1 MGWSREPNPAF
12 SDVQM
17 TKTVRLIFLA
27 LTVIASF
34 ASGQN
39 RPGVILF
46 YGDSLTAGYGLDDP
60 TVTAFP
66 ALIEAKLEAAGNDT
80 RVVNAGLSGETS
92 SGGLRRIDWVLR
104 QPVHVFVL
112 ELGANDGLRGLPLD
126 LLEANLQKIIDRV
139 RAKNPDSHLVLAGM
153 QMPTSM
159 GGYADEFAQVYPRL
173 AAANDA
179 ILIPFLLEGVGGV
192 AEMNQADAIHPNAA
206 GHAVI
211 AETVWPYLQ
220 PLVLP

>member
-1 MGWSREPNPAF
+1 MGRSREPNPAF

-46 YGDSLTAGYGLDDP
+46 YGDSLTAGYGLNDP

-66 ALIEAKLEAAGNDT
+66 ALIEAKLEAAGNRT

-104 QPVHVFVL
+104 QPVAIFVL

-139 RAKNPDSHLVLAGM
+139 RAKNPDAHLVLAGM

-159 GGYADEFAQVYPRL
+159 GGYADDFATVYPRL

-179 ILIPFLLEGVGGV
+179 TLIPFLLEGVGGV
-192 AEMNQADAIHPNAA
+192 PELNQSDAIHPNAA
-206 GHAVI
+206 GHAII
-211 AETVWPYLQ
+211 AETVWTYLE
-220 PLVLP
+220 PLVSP

>member
-1 MGWSREPNPAF
+1 
-12 SDVQM
+12 M

-66 ALIEAKLEAAGNDT
+66 ALIEAKLEAAGNRT

-139 RAKNPDSHLVLAGM
+139 RAKNPDAHLVLAGM

-159 GGYADEFAQVYPRL
+159 GGYADDFATVYPRL

-179 ILIPFLLEGVGGV
+179 TLIPFLLEGVGGV
-192 AEMNQADAIHPNAA
+192 PELNQSDAIHPNAA
-206 GHAVI
+206 GHAII
-211 AETVWPYLQ
+211 AETVWTYLE
-220 PLVLP
+220 PLVSP

>member
-1 MGWSREPNPAF
+1 
-12 SDVQM
+12 M
-17 TKTVRLIFLA
+17 TKTVRLIFLT

-192 AEMNQADAIHPNAA
+192 AEMNQADAIHPNAG
-206 GHAVI
+206 GHAAI

>member
-1 MGWSREPNPAF
+1 
-12 SDVQM
+12 M
-17 TKTVRLIFLA
+17 TKLLRLLFLVLPLIVGSVLTSARAADDPAAARRTV
-27 LTVIASF
+27 
-34 ASGQN
+34 
-39 RPGVILF
+39 LF

-66 ALIEAKLEAAGNDT
+66 ALIEDKLEAADLPY

-104 QPVHVFVL
+104 QPVDIFVL

-139 RAKNPDSHLVLAGM
+139 RARNPEAKIVLAGM

-159 GGYADEFAQVYPRL
+159 GGYADEFAAVYPRL

-179 ILIPFLLEGVGGV
+179 TLIPFLLQGVGGV
-192 AEMNQADAIHPNAA
+192 SDLNQSDAIHPNPA
-206 GHAVI
+206 GHRII
-211 AETVWPYLQ
+211 AETVWNHLE
-220 PLVLP
+220 PLVTPSS

>member
-46 YGDSLTAGYGLDDP
+46 YGDSLTAGYGLNDP

-66 ALIEAKLEAAGNDT
+66 ALIEAKLEAAGNRT

-104 QPVHVFVL
+104 QPVAIFVL

-126 LLEANLQKIIDRV
+126 LLESNLQKILDRV
-139 RAKNPDSHLVLAGM
+139 RAKNPEARLVIAGM

-159 GGYADEFAQVYPRL
+159 GGYADEFAQVFPRL
-173 AAANDA
+173 ASANDA
-179 ILIPFLLEGVGGV
+179 TLIPFLLEGVGGV
-192 AEMNQADAIHPNAA
+192 AEMNQSDAIHPNAA
-206 GHAVI
+206 GHAVV
-211 AETVWPYLQ
+211 AETVWTFLE
-220 PLVLP
+220 PLVSP

>member
-46 YGDSLTAGYGLDDP
+46 YGDSLTAGYGLNDP

-66 ALIEAKLEAAGNDT
+66 ALIEAKLEAAGNRT

-104 QPVHVFVL
+104 QPVAIFVL

-139 RAKNPDSHLVLAGM
+139 RAKNPDAHLVLAGM

-159 GGYADEFAQVYPRL
+159 GGYADDFATVYPRL

-179 ILIPFLLEGVGGV
+179 TLIPFLLEGVGGV
-192 AEMNQADAIHPNAA
+192 PELNQSDAIHPNAA
-206 GHAVI
+206 GHAII
-211 AETVWPYLQ
+211 AETVWTYLE
-220 PLVLP
+220 PLVSP